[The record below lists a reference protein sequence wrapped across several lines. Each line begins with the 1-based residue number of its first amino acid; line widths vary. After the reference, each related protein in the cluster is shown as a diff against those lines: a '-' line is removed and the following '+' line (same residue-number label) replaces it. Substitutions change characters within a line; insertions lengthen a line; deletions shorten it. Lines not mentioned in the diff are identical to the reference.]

1 MQERLQI
8 NREYNI
14 FASEEN
20 EQKGTSQTK
29 KLYNATAITFK
40 VTVIY
45 YVILN
50 ICASLFY
57 YIYVQQ
63 KMWV

>member
-29 KLYNATAITFK
+29 ILYNSTAITFK

-45 YVILN
+45 YVI
-50 ICASLFY
+50 Y
-57 YIYVQQ
+57 
-63 KMWV
+63 